1 MFRSYF
7 IIAIRTILKNK
18 VFSGINIIGLG
29 VSMSVSLLI
38 LLMVAD
44 QYSWDIDN
52 PNKDRVYRINSK
64 SNAGDDAVFATAP
77 APLATQLKQEYAG
90 LEKVT
95 TISRF
100 WANAHRGNGIL
111 PFSGFYASAEFPEVM
126 QPVWEKGD
134 PGTALQEPFSL
145 VLSREMAGKIY
156 GKEDPL
162 GKTLRVES
170 SGGGLLGNFK
180 ITGILGK
187 TAHRSHLQYD
197 VLVSFST
204 IASLEKSSYLSLS
217 LGDWQNLS
225 NYYVYVLLKENQT
238 VANLEPVLNRIVKRN
253 IPERKEFSVG
263 SFQVQRL
270 RAINPG
276 PANMTNN
283 PGYVLKAPIIYL
295 FAGLAIVVM
304 LSACVNY
311 TNLSIARALKRARE
325 VGIRKVSGAL
335 RSQIIFQFL
344 LEAIVIA
351 LLSLGI
357 AVGLLQ
363 ILRPAFYSIDP
374 ETRELFHLE
383 GSPIVY
389 GAFVV
394 FAVLI
399 GIVSGW
405 IPALYLSRFQPVQ
418 VLKNLAGVRLFSR
431 MTLRKGLVMFQFI
444 LSLVFIITAIVAYRQ
459 FNHVI
464 SADLGYQT
472 DDVVH
477 VNLKGQSYDRYR
489 QAVASLAEVVSV
501 SGSSQIPSSGENN
514 NISLKKADGT
524 DSLEAGAMSV
534 DPHFVSLMQMKLI
547 AGRTFPQLDS
557 SAGER
562 YVILN
567 ETAAARLKLGSPAEV
582 VGQQVFLNQKPVE
595 IIGVVKDFV
604 YRTVQDKTGPVVLR
618 NLAGEMRYANIRIKS
633 RDINSTTGS
642 LESVWKKV
650 HPQFPFQYE
659 FFNDTLTRTHS
670 GGFNIIMKVVG
681 LAGFLAIVIA
691 CLGLLGMVMYS
702 TEARIKE
709 VSIRKIL
716 GADVRQVVLLLSRG
730 FLVLMALAIL
740 IAVPAAVFIN
750 SLWLQNYAYRIE
762 VGAGIVL
769 TGVGVLLLLGLITIG
784 SQVVKAALSNPA
796 DTLRSE

>member
-7 IIAIRTILKNK
+7 IIAVRTILKNK

-44 QYSWDIDN
+44 QYTWDMDN

-134 PGTALQEPFSL
+134 PGTALKEPFSL
-145 VLSREMAGKIY
+145 VLSREMARKVY

-162 GKTLRVES
+162 GKTLRVVN
-170 SGGGLLGNFK
+170 SGGDLLGNFK

-204 IASLEKSSYLSLS
+204 IASLEKSNQHSAS
-217 LGDWQNLS
+217 LGDWQNLN
-225 NYYVYVLLKENQT
+225 NYYVYVLLKKNQT
-238 VANLEPVLNRIVKRN
+238 VTNLQPVLNRIIKRN
-253 IPERKEFSVG
+253 IPERKAFSVG
-263 SFQVQRL
+263 SFQAQAL
-270 RAINPG
+270 RAINPAQDAITNTPG
-276 PANMTNN
+276 PT
-283 PGYVLKAPIIYL
+283 LKFSILYL
-295 FAGLAIVVM
+295 FAGLALIVM
-304 LSACVNY
+304 LSACANY
-311 TNLSIARALKRARE
+311 TNLSVARALKRARE
-325 VGIRKVSGAL
+325 VGIRKVSGAV
-335 RSQIIFQFL
+335 RSQIVLQFL
-344 LEAIVIA
+344 LEAVVIA

-363 ILRPAFYSIDP
+363 ILRPAFYSLDP
-374 ETRELFHLE
+374 FTRELFHLE
-383 GSPIVY
+383 GSPMVY
-389 GAFVV
+389 GAFLV
-394 FAVLI
+394 FAIFI
-399 GIVSGW
+399 GIISGW

-418 VLKNLAGVRLFSR
+418 VLKNLAGVKLFSR
-431 MTLRKGLVMFQFI
+431 MTLRKGLVVFQFI
-444 LSLVFIITAIVAYRQ
+444 LSLVFIITALVAWRQ
-459 FNHVI
+459 FNYVVN
-464 SADLGYQT
+464 ADLGYQT
-472 DDVVH
+472 DDVVN
-477 VNLKGQSYDRYR
+477 VNLKGQSYERYR
-489 QAVASLAEVVSV
+489 QTVASLKEVVSV
-501 SGSSQIPSSGENN
+501 SGSSLIPNSGNN
-514 NISLKKADGT
+514 YSVNLKKADRT
-524 DSLEAGAMSV
+524 DSLQADAMSV
-534 DPHFVSLMQMKLI
+534 DPNFVSLMQMKLI

-557 SAGER
+557 AAGER
-562 YVILN
+562 YVMLN
-567 ETAAARLKLGSPAEV
+567 ETAAARLKMGSPAEV
-582 VGQQVFLNQKPVE
+582 VGQPVVLNQKPVE

-604 YRTVQDKTGPVVLR
+604 YRSVQDKTGPVVLR
-618 NLAGEMRYANIRIKS
+618 NLAGEMQYANIRIKS
-633 RDINSTTGS
+633 RDINTATTA
-642 LESVWKKV
+642 LESVWKQV
-650 HPQFPFQYE
+650 HPQFPFRYE
-659 FFNDTLTRTHS
+659 FFNDTVSKTHI
-670 GGFNIIMKVVG
+670 GFNIIMKVVG

-709 VSIRKIL
+709 VSLRKIL
-716 GADVRQVVLLLSRG
+716 GAEVSQVVLLLSRG
-730 FLVLMALAIL
+730 FLLLMALAIL

-769 TGVGVLLLLGLITIG
+769 IGVGVLLLLGLITIG
-784 SQVVKAALSNPA
+784 SQVVKAALTNPA